1 MKKLLRTLAIVLC
14 LSMITP
20 TAANPLVEK
29 VEAATKIK
37 LNYKT
42 KTIYEGQSFR
52 LKISGTKKKVK
63 WSSANKKIA
72 TVSSKGLVKGKDG
85 GKTKRTVK
93 ITATVSGKK
102 YVCKVTVKAPKV
114 DTDDNDDSDDYDDD
128 SSDDSDISDNP
139 SQRSAAEN
147 IAILKDYIQ
156 HNGYTNTYGNKVINY
171 KDRYNGDEY
180 LFAIV
185 YEKSTDILTFLTS
198 ADMKVSGGTTECVTT
213 MDMVSADNSAV
224 LYPEHICVLTSYGYG
239 DAFSASAQINPGT
252 YTADSDIYFHLM
264 SDDSILNESDIQS
277 LSNTLMR
284 FAFVGWNHIL
294 VQNLNMSLKDIGFV
308 SYE

>member
-20 TAANPLVEK
+20 TAGNPLVEK

-72 TVSSKGLVKGKDG
+72 IVSSKGLVKGKDG

-114 DTDDNDDSDDYDDD
+114 DTDDN
-128 SSDDSDISDNP
+128 
-139 SQRSAAEN
+139 
-147 IAILKDYIQ
+147 
-156 HNGYTNTYGNKVINY
+156 GYTNTYGNKVINY

-185 YEKSTDILTFLTS
+185 YEKSTDILTFLAS

-294 VQNLNMSLKDIGFV
+294 VQNLNMSLKDIGLV

>member
-20 TAANPLVEK
+20 AAANPLVEK

-147 IAILKDYIQ
+147 IAALKTYLKRY
-156 HNGYTNTYGNKVINY
+156 GYTNPSGGKVIKYEDDTNTA
-171 KDRYNGDEY
+171 G
-180 LFAIV
+180 IV
-185 YEKSTDILTFLTS
+185 YDETTDTLSFLS
-198 ADMKVSGGTTECVTT
+198 LMDKKISGVTVKCVIT
-213 MDMVSADNSAV
+213 MDMVSPDNSAV
-224 LYPEHICVLTSYGYG
+224 LYPKSSCVFLGSGFVG
-239 DAFSASAQINPGT
+239 EFEASAQINAKSFNENSDT
-252 YTADSDIYFHLM
+252 YFKVISNSSTYS
-264 SDDSILNESDIQS
+264 ESDIQGVSNS
-277 LSNTLMR
+277 LLQL
-284 FAFVGWNHIL
+284 AFTEWNLIL
-294 VQNLNMSLKDIGFV
+294 LQHLNMSLKDIGFV